1 MAIAFSGVLKL
12 VSEPRVLVVASG
24 DDLAGDLCRGLDGLG
39 WYTLTARSV
48 GAGEQAL
55 RDFRLDA
62 VIIDVAD
69 GDASL
74 TARRLSAIAHPRHL
88 PILAIGDLAKDQA
101 KGIDLVM
108 SAPLHPV
115 QAALRLDQLVRASL
129 AEEEFSGRA
138 QTFASQG
145 VPLATP
151 DVDHQPLLI
160 LTIGPADRR
169 FLALANALISSGAEV
184 VAAPTPFTAF
194 DYLHERSFDAVVL
207 WGGPDVA
214 AALSI
219 VAGMKRNTRLYH
231 IPLTLY
237 LSQVGGSLTELFNR
251 GVADVVDAH
260 TREDEAADRVLAL
273 ARNHRRRKAIRM
285 ALDSV
290 RGSAI
295 VDAVTGL
302 FTPELFAAHLARV
315 ADGARQRSRP
325 VCVCVLRIAMRN
337 SLIEA
342 RQTGHLQAALPQIG
356 AMISRLV
363 RVEDTAAQLS
373 AEVFALILPGVT
385 ADEARMAAERI
396 SAVIGCT
403 AFEAGEGR
411 SPFVIELDIGVGEA
425 HRGETPAI
433 MLERASQDLS
443 R

>member
-1 MAIAFSGVLKL
+1 ML
-12 VSEPRVLVVASG
+12 VSEPRVLVVAAG
-24 DDLAGDLCRGLDGLG
+24 DDLAAPLCGGLDGLG
-39 WYTLTARSV
+39 WYTLTARSLE
-48 GAGEQAL
+48 AAEQAM
-55 RDFRLDA
+55 RDLRLDA
-62 VIIDVAD
+62 VIIDAFD
-69 GDASL
+69 GEVDRASL
-74 TARRLSAIAHPRHL
+74 RLRAVAHPRHL
-88 PILAIGDLAKDQA
+88 PVLAIGEVLPDQA
-101 KGIDLVM
+101 KNLDLVM

-129 AEEEFSGRA
+129 AEEEFSARA
-138 QTFASQG
+138 QTFAAQG
-145 VPLATP
+145 VRLEAPSL
-151 DVDHQPLLI
+151 DDQPLQI

-169 FLALANALISSGAEV
+169 FIALANALIASGAEV

-194 DYLHERSFDAVVL
+194 DYLHERAFDAVVL

-237 LSQVGGSLTELFNR
+237 LSQHSSTLTELYNR
-251 GVADVVDAH
+251 GVADVAEADAG
-260 TREDEAADRVLAL
+260 EDETACRVLAL

-295 VDAVTGL
+295 VDATTGL

-325 VCVCVLRIAMRN
+325 VCVCVLRIATRN

-342 RQTGHLQAALPQIG
+342 RQSGYLQAALPQVG

-373 AEVFALILPGVT
+373 PEVFALILPGVT
-385 ADEARMAAERI
+385 AAEARMAAQRI

-403 AFEAGEGR
+403 AFESGHGR
-411 SPFVIELDIGVGEA
+411 PPFVIELDIGVGEA
-425 HRGETPAI
+425 RRGETPAV

-443 R
+443 A